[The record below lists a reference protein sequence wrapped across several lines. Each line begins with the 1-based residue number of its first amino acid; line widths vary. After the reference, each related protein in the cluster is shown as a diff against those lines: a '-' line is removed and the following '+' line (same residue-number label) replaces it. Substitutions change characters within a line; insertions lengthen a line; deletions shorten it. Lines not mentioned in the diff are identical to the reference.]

1 MAAVNGLTA
10 ALPFQRL
17 PQEVGVLAD
26 PVHQS
31 VVVRLHFQHL
41 MEDGLGHRR
50 REECEGSVG
59 HQLGDR
65 KDGTKIISACS
76 FLFFSHESRSCCV
89 CHFIIIFFFL
99 PRQNTPTS
107 QNHSTQ
113 KGMRGMK
120 INIWPT
126 NPCNYTAAL

>member
-31 VVVRLHFQHL
+31 VVVRLHFQRL
-41 MEDGLGHRR
+41 MEDGLWHRR

-76 FLFFSHESRSCCV
+76 FLFFSHESRPCCV
-89 CHFIIIFFFL
+89 CHFIIIIFFFTETKHADITE
-99 PRQNTPTS
+99 PF
-107 QNHSTQ
+107 
-113 KGMRGMK
+113 
-120 INIWPT
+120 
-126 NPCNYTAAL
+126 NPKRNARNENKHLANKSL